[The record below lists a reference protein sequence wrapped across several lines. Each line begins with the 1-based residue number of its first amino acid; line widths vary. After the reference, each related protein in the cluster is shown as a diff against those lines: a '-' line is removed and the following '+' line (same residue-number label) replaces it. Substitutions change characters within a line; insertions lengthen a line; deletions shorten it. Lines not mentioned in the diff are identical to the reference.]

1 MTHHNALESKAL
13 MEGLYTNYKGAW
25 GPQVKYKRD
34 SQVKYK
40 QAPESS
46 VLRGSRKLKGRK

>member
-1 MTHHNALESKAL
+1 MTHHNALESEAL

-40 QAPESS
+40 QAPDKSDNRR
-46 VLRGSRKLKGRK
+46 V